1 MTPLIDELPFNIDP
15 DYTSDDTSV
24 KAIAL
29 QNPELRGRSPRTPF
43 VSGIRTGDTLRLWD
57 LEDGFSVSRFYKC
70 TSSLVSPTKS
80 LRRLLCSIRQGNSFR
95 TDPYPFI

>member
-1 MTPLIDELPFNIDP
+1 MTPFIDELPFNIDP

-43 VSGIRTGDTLRLWD
+43 VSAIRD
-57 LEDGFSVSRFYKC
+57 
-70 TSSLVSPTKS
+70 
-80 LRRLLCSIRQGNSFR
+80 RRHAALMG
-95 TDPYPFI
+95 P

>member
-1 MTPLIDELPFNIDP
+1 MNPFIDELTFNIDP

-43 VSGIRTGDTLRLWD
+43 VSAIR
-57 LEDGFSVSRFYKC
+57 DGRHRGAHRALKKC
-70 TSSLVSPTKS
+70 
-80 LRRLLCSIRQGNSFR
+80 LCFA
-95 TDPYPFI
+95 FL